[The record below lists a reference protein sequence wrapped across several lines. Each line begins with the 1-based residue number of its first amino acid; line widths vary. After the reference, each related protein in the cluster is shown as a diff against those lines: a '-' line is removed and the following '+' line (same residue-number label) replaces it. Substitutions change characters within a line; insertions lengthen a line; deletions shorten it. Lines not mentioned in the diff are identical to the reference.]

1 MILNLTQH
9 AATADQ
15 LAAGVFDL
23 PPARRADLQ
32 SLLTF
37 GELPDEQEILAR
49 AEQIA
54 GLAAMY
60 ASSEDHAV
68 DDGLLPEGD
77 AGGFALHAMI
87 GGALW
92 LMAPL
97 AAALREQGIE
107 PVFAFST
114 RETEEHLQP
123 DGSVRKV
130 MIFRH
135 AGFVPA
141 VAS

>member
-1 MILNLTQH
+1 MATMNLTQH

-15 LAAGVFDL
+15 IAAGVFDL
-23 PPARRADLQ
+23 PAAVRADLQ
-32 SLLTF
+32 SMLTF
-37 GELPDEQEILAR
+37 GELPDEQEIRSR

-54 GLAAMY
+54 GMAAMC
-60 ASSEDHAV
+60 ASGEDRAD
-68 DDGLLPEGD
+68 DDGALPAGD

-97 AAALREQGIE
+97 ADALREQGIE
-107 PVFAFST
+107 PVFAFSV
-114 RETEEHLQP
+114 RETEEQKQA
-123 DGSVRKV
+123 DGSVRKDAV
-130 MIFRH
+130 FRH

-141 VAS
+141 VA